1 MTAFVVVGDRFS
13 KFAARTGALTVSQVI
28 QKMRGEGMPGA
39 TKLVGGQGVAEC
51 DWDRIRDEI
60 AHRGTSGEVEIHPLT
75 HGPLSDRSETHKH
88 NPHNVLVA
96 GLEPVGDHEFEAALR
111 LHNDQEFQLDHMG
124 VHVQGMIVLEAARQ
138 MYLAV
143 CERYYPSEGEIHLF
157 DKMETTFR
165 NFLYPLETRLRSAV
179 TAGTS
184 DLGRPVF
191 DVRTEFRQ
199 AGLHIAEVRTVGTA
213 LSAQSLERKE
223 HRGAE
228 RALRHALKNA
238 PAPDP
243 AR

>member
-1 MTAFVVVGDRFS
+1 MTAFVVVGDRFA
-13 KFAARTGALTVSQVI
+13 KFAANTGAVTVSQLIEKVH
-28 QKMRGEGMPGA
+28 GGGMSGA
-39 TKLVGGQGVAEC
+39 VKLVGGQGVTES
-51 DWDRIRDEI
+51 DWDRIRAALARREI
-60 AHRGTSGEVEIHPLT
+60 LSEFETHPLR

-88 NPHNVLVA
+88 NRHNILVA
-96 GLEPVGDHEFEAALR
+96 GLEQVGEHEFEAALR

-143 CERYYPSEGEIHLF
+143 CERYYPREDEIHLF
-157 DKMETTFR
+157 DKMETAFR
-165 NFLYPLETRLRSAV
+165 NFLYPLETRLRTAV

-199 AGLHIAEVRTVGTA
+199 AGLHIAAVRTVGTA

-228 RALRHALKNA
+228 RALRHALKNS